1 MFTKKTKHLIERID
15 KFLNLVNETG
25 IIFQMSI
32 QDYLNSDLDS
42 FNSRLNKVVEC
53 EREADEIRR
62 EVELSLYTYT
72 LIPESRG
79 DVLAILE
86 NTDDVI
92 DIMKETLLSFYA
104 EYPEIPKEI
113 HAKFREMLE
122 LSNKAVDSL
131 VRAVRAFFT
140 EVYQVSEHLNKV
152 HVYETQ
158 IDLIGA
164 ELVKFV
170 FRSDM
175 DLSKKQ
181 HLRFFIK
188 NVENIS
194 DYSESVADRLAIY
207 AIKRR
212 I

>member
-15 KFLNLVNETG
+15 KFLNLVNETS
-25 IIFQMSI
+25 IIFQMSLT
-32 QDYLNSDLDS
+32 DYLNGDIKS
-42 FNSRLNKVVEC
+42 FQSRLDKVVQC

-62 EVELSLYTYT
+62 DVEINLYTYT

-104 EYPEIPKEI
+104 ENPDIPEAI
-113 HAKFREMLE
+113 HTKFKEMLE

-164 ELVKFV
+164 DLVKHV
-170 FRSDM
+170 FDSNLE
-175 DLSKKQ
+175 LSCKQ

>member
-15 KFLNLVNETG
+15 KFLNLVNETS
-25 IIFQMSI
+25 IIFLMSLS
-32 QDYLNSDLDS
+32 DYLNNDLKS
-42 FNSRLNKVVEC
+42 FQSRLDKVVEC

-62 EVELSLYTYT
+62 DVEINLYTYT

-104 EYPEIPKEI
+104 ENPDIPSNI
-113 HAKFREMLE
+113 HTKFKEMLE

-164 ELVKFV
+164 DLVKNV
-170 FRSDM
+170 FDSDLE
-175 DLSKKQ
+175 LSQKQ